1 MHTNTLEQYAY
12 QASPLASSM
21 HIRVCLIA
29 YQPTS
34 VLELYLS
41 ARTLLRARTRSIY
54 DVCISHRAGTQLYT
68 QYIYYISVWKRR
80 RTSRTREGGAE
91 GRTKGK
97 RREDHASSALQAS
110 QFCNVIEEDRFL
122 VNFPCSFSLTH
133 PVTMGCLDRD
143 GNFSCESVL

>member
-1 MHTNTLEQYAY
+1 MHTSL
-12 QASPLASSM
+12 
-21 HIRVCLIA
+21 
-29 YQPTS
+29 
-34 VLELYLS
+34 LELYLS

-54 DVCISHRAGTQLYT
+54 AYLILVELVRSIYT
-68 QYIYYISVWKRR
+68 YIYIYYISVCKRR

-122 VNFPCSFSLTH
+122 VNLPCSFSLTH